1 MFEVVRNLPRA
12 SAARSSE
19 ISWTRALVSLDVVVA
34 ERSWESFARRQG
46 WVETWTLEGREA
58 MIVLLFGLDA
68 AWGIDGDGEKE
79 RRGGEREALLGVS
92 QGLFVGCRSASVD
105 RAHRYVHCM
114 RMLQYSTLLCPMHSQ
129 LRQLNAD
136 PAARS
141 FPYRS
146 ALQTRWIG
154 AASWWDMQIPR

>member
-1 MFEVVRNLPRA
+1 MFEAVRNLPRA

-19 ISWTRALVSLDVVVA
+19 ISWTRTLVSLDVVVA

-79 RRGGEREALLGVS
+79 EEGARGVVGGVS
-92 QGLFVGCRSASVD
+92 GSLCRLSVSVG
-105 RAHRYVHCM
+105 
-114 RMLQYSTLLCPMHSQ
+114 
-129 LRQLNAD
+129 
-136 PAARS
+136 
-141 FPYRS
+141 
-146 ALQTRWIG
+146 
-154 AASWWDMQIPR
+154 